1 MIFHHES
8 NKIGFHFSDFSAIFY
23 AIYKKQAIHFTIGVT
38 TLQNDP
44 RKEIL
49 YCNVAPGWPAGAA
62 GSNSGEARQSLAR
75 EGWGRSLWA
84 TRVQFGHSIGGER
97 RPVGGAPAASGG
109 GRGGLCSGEARA
121 R

>member
-1 MIFHHES
+1 LVL
-8 NKIGFHFSDFSAIFY
+8 HFSNLFTIFY
-23 AIYKKQAIHFTIGVT
+23 AIYNKQAIHFTIGVT

-49 YCNVAPGWPAGAA
+49 YCNVAPGRPAGAA
-62 GSNSGEARQSLAR
+62 GENSSKAHRSLAG

-84 TRVQFGHSIGGER
+84 TRVLFGHSVGGER
-97 RPVGGAPAASGG
+97 RPVGGTPATSGG

>member
-1 MIFHHES
+1 MVLLFELPLCREALG
-8 NKIGFHFSDFSAIFY
+8 KILGFAMWSLGA
-23 AIYKKQAIHFTIGVT
+23 V
-38 TLQNDP
+38 
-44 RKEIL
+44 
-49 YCNVAPGWPAGAA
+49 AGAVGA
-62 GSNSGEARQSLAR
+62 NSGDARRSLAG

-84 TRVQFGHSIGGER
+84 TRVLFGHLVGGER